1 MPMSRDIA
9 IHAENVSKQY
19 RLGVINH
26 GTLYRDLQSWWAR
39 LRNQP
44 DPNSQVMPGGLARR
58 NSRRIKGE
66 FFNALSDVSFTVR
79 QGEILGIVGRN
90 GAGKST
96 LLKIIS
102 RITAPSGG
110 YIGIRGRM
118 ASLLEVGTGFHPEL
132 TGRENVFL
140 NGAILGMRKA
150 EIQRKLEQI
159 VEFAEVGEF
168 LDTPVKRYSSGMYV
182 RLAFSVA
189 AHLDSDILLVDE
201 VLAVGDTAFQRK
213 CLGKMESVA
222 TSGRTILFVS
232 HNMTAIESLCTKAL
246 VLDEGTVGYSG
257 DVKEGLHRYLAEA
270 VIREGEG
277 INFQQRSGDG
287 RATVESVQIT
297 DFEGNALEL
306 IRSGMDVAFRVGIKR
321 HAARVRD
328 SLLAMG
334 ITTLS
339 GDGVM
344 HFSTE
349 TFGLQLDELG
359 AEMTM
364 VCKIPRLPLR
374 GGVYS
379 MNLFLKSSGM
389 INDYL
394 IDAYRFEIVDGDFYG
409 TGKMPSEGYPYFLP
423 TYRWDALSQ

>member
-1 MPMSRDIA
+1 MSGDVVIQ
-9 IHAENVSKQY
+9 AEEISKHY

-26 GTLYRDLQSWWAR
+26 GTLYQDMQSWWAR
-39 LRNQP
+39 MRNQP
-44 DPNSQVMPGGLARR
+44 DPNSQVMPEGAVRQ
-58 NSRRIKGE
+58 NSSRINGRY
-66 FFNALSDVSFTVR
+66 FNALSEVNFTVR

-102 RITAPSGG
+102 RITAPSSG
-110 YIGIRGRM
+110 YIGVRGRM

-132 TGRENVFL
+132 TGRENIFL
-140 NGAILGMRKA
+140 NGAILGMRKS

-159 VEFAEVGEF
+159 VEFADVGDF

-213 CLGKMESVA
+213 CIGKMESVA

-232 HNMTAIESLCTKAL
+232 HNMVAIESLCTKAL

-257 DVKEGLHRYLAEA
+257 DVKEGLHRYLAAA
-270 VIREGEG
+270 VARGSKG
-277 INFQQRSGDG
+277 VNFQHRSGDG
-287 RATVESVQIT
+287 RATVNDVKVT
-297 DFEGNALEL
+297 DFDGNSLAL
-306 IRSGMDVAFRVGIKR
+306 IRSGIDVAFRITIQR
-321 HAARVRD
+321 HAERVRD
-328 SLLAMG
+328 SLLAVG

-349 TFGLQLDELG
+349 TFGLRLDELN
-359 AEMTM
+359 AKMTM
-364 VCKIPRLPLR
+364 VCKIPRLPLQS
-374 GGVYS
+374 GVYS
-379 MNLFLKSSGM
+379 LNLFLKSSGM

-394 IDAYRFEIVDGDFYG
+394 IDAYRFEVVDGDFYG
-409 TGKMPSEGYPYFLP
+409 TGKLPSEGYPYFLP
-423 TYRWDALSQ
+423 TYRWEVL

>member
-1 MPMSRDIA
+1 MSSDIV
-9 IHAENVSKQY
+9 IYAENISKQY

-26 GTLYRDLQSWWAR
+26 GTFYRDLQSWWAR
-39 LRNQP
+39 FRDQP
-44 DPNSQVMPGGLARR
+44 DPNSQVMLGGLDRR
-58 NSRRIKGE
+58 DSSRIKGE

-79 QGEILGIVGRN
+79 QGEILGIVGSN

-102 RITAPSGG
+102 RITAPNSG

-132 TGRENVFL
+132 TGRENIFL
-140 NGAILGMRKA
+140 NGAILGMRRS
-150 EIQRKLEQI
+150 EIRRKLEQI

-213 CLGKMESVA
+213 CLGKMENVA

-232 HNMTAIESLCTKAL
+232 HNMTAIENLCTKAL
-246 VLDEGTVGYSG
+246 VLDKGTVGYSG
-257 DVKEGLHRYLAEA
+257 DVEEGLHRYLAKA
-270 VIREGEG
+270 IARESKG
-277 INFQQRSGDG
+277 INFEQRSGDG

-297 DFEGNALEL
+297 DFEGNTLAL
-306 IRSGMDVAFRVGIKR
+306 IKSGMDVAFRVGIKR
-321 HAARVRD
+321 HAASVRD
-328 SLLAMG
+328 SLLAFG

-349 TFGLQLDELG
+349 TFGLRLDELR
-359 AEMTM
+359 AEMTF

-394 IDAYRFEIVDGDFYG
+394 IDAYRFEVVDGDFYG
-409 TGKMPSEGYPYFLP
+409 TGKMPSEGYQYFLP
-423 TYRWDALSQ
+423 TYQWQALSE